1 MQVNILLMQYKLFL
15 IFFSFCLLVNCRDVK
30 KEKVLEE
37 KSENTTLFI
46 NLEGKNVD
54 LNNYLGKRVLVNFW
68 ATWCTPCLQEMPS
81 LVRAEEILANENYV
95 FLFPTTDNLE
105 KIKAFKKM
113 KNYPLQF
120 LHYTST
126 LDKLNIYALPTTLIY
141 DTKGE
146 MVKRIDG
153 STEWDSKEIISLLKN
168 IQ

>member
-1 MQVNILLMQYKLFL
+1 MQYKLFL
-15 IFFSFCLLVNCRDVK
+15 IFFGFCLFVNCRDVE
-30 KEKVLEE
+30 KEKALGE
-37 KSENTTLFI
+37 KSKNTTLFI

-54 LNNYLGKRVLVNFW
+54 LKNYQGKRVLVNFW

-81 LVRAEEILANENYV
+81 LVRAQEILANENYV
-95 FLFPTTDNLE
+95 FLFPTTDNLKKIMAFN
-105 KIKAFKKM
+105 KIKS
-113 KNYPLQF
+113 YPLQF

-126 LDKLNIYALPTTLIY
+126 LDQLNIYALPATLIY
-141 DTKGE
+141 NTKGE

>member
-1 MQVNILLMQYKLFL
+1 MQYKLFL

-68 ATWCTPCLQEMPS
+68 ATWCIPCLQEMPS

-105 KIKAFKKM
+105 KIMAFNKIKS
-113 KNYPLQF
+113 YPLQF

-153 STEWDSKEIISLLKN
+153 STEWDSEEIINLLKN